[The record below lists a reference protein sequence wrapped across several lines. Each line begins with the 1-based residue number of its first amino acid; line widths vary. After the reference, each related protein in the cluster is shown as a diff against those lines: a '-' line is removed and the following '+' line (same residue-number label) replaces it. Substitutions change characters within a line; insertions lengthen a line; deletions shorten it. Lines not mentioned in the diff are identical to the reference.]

1 MSYYFLRGFRSYYYE
16 WKDAE
21 EELEKAKQRIAE
33 LETEIE
39 KLKAKEERQ

>member
-1 MSYYFLRGFRSYYYE
+1 MAQKYWFGGRSYYYE

-39 KLKAKEERQ
+39 KLKTKEEHQ